1 MAVAVPSRLGQI
13 EGAGDV
19 KALFL
24 KVFAGEVLTAFETQ
38 VILKAKTRQRTITS
52 GKSAQFPATFQASGG
67 YHTPGTEIVGRAIE
81 HNEVVI
87 SIDDLLIS
95 DVFIANID
103 EAMNHYDVRAP
114 YTTEMGRYLAKFYD
128 ANVARNIFR
137 AANGG
142 ALFAGDTGGS
152 QVVAANARTVALD
165 LAGAIWDS
173 KQALEERDVPVDTMT
188 VDCALLPAQWYLL
201 AQEPTLIL
209 NRDVDGD
216 GSYSKGQFSMVG
228 GVQVS
233 KSNNLPWGEDH
244 TGVPYTTPGDPA
256 FIPADYRVNMTNTVG
271 CVFVESAAATVQL
284 MGLAMESEY
293 DIRRQGTL
301 LVGKYAVGHGPLRNK
316 SAVEIAVA

>member
-1 MAVAVPSRLGQI
+1 MANATVSRLGQI
-13 EGAGDV
+13 QAAGDA

-38 VILKAKTRQRTITS
+38 VIMKAKTRQRTITS

-67 YHTPGTEIVGRAIE
+67 YHTPGAEIVGRAIE
-81 HNEVVI
+81 HNEVIVP
-87 SIDDLLIS
+87 IDDLLIS

-103 EAMNHYDVRAP
+103 EAMNHYDVRSP

-128 ANVARNIFR
+128 ANVARNVFR
-137 AANGG
+137 AASGG

-152 QVVAANARTVALD
+152 QVISANARTVALD
-165 LAGAIWDS
+165 LAGAIWDA

-188 VDCALLPAQWYLL
+188 VDACFKPAQWYLL

-216 GSYSKGQFSMVG
+216 GSYSKGQFSLIG

-233 KSNNLPWGEDH
+233 KSNNLPWGVDDSAN
-244 TGVPYTTPGDPA
+244 TDLPT
-256 FIPADYRVNMTNTVG
+256 DYRVNMTNTVG

-284 MGLAMESEY
+284 LGLAMESEY

-301 LVGKYAVGHGPLRNK
+301 MVGKYAVGHGPLRNK

>member
-1 MAVAVPSRLGQI
+1 MANATVSRVGQI
-13 EGAGDV
+13 QAAGDV

-152 QVVAANARTVALD
+152 QVISANARTVALD

-188 VDCALLPAQWYLL
+188 VDAALLPAQWYLL
-201 AQEPTLIL
+201 AQEPTLIM

-216 GSYSKGQFSMVG
+216 GSYSKGQFSLIG

-233 KSNNLPWGEDH
+233 KSNNLPWGVDDSANAALP
-244 TGVPYTTPGDPA
+244 T
-256 FIPADYRVNMTNTVG
+256 DYRVNMTNTVG
-271 CVFVESAAATVQL
+271 TVFVESAAATVQL

-316 SAVEIAVA
+316 SAVEIAVI

>member
-1 MAVAVPSRLGQI
+1 MANATVSRLGQI
-13 EGAGDV
+13 EQAGDA

-38 VILKAKTRQRTITS
+38 VILKDKTRQRTITS

-67 YHTPGTEIVGRAIE
+67 YHTPGAEIVGRAIS

-87 SIDDLLIS
+87 PIDDLLIS

-128 ANVARNIFR
+128 ANIARNIVR
-137 AANGG
+137 AARGG
-142 ALFAGDTGGS
+142 ALFTGDVGGS
-152 QVVAANARTVALD
+152 TVVDADGRTNALS
-165 LAGAIWDS
+165 LAGSIWAA
-173 KQALEERDVPVDTMT
+173 KQALEERDVPVDMT
-188 VDCALLPAQWYLL
+188 PVYAAFQPAQWYLL

-216 GSYSKGQFSMVG
+216 GSYSKGTFSLIG
-228 GVQVS
+228 GVTVA
-233 KSNNLPWGEDH
+233 KSNNLPWAVNDSAN
-244 TGVPYTTPGDPA
+244 TDLPT
-256 FIPADYRVNMTNTVG
+256 DYRIDMTNTVG
-271 CVFVESAAATVQL
+271 TVFVESAAATVQL

-301 LVGKYAVGHGPLRNK
+301 MVGKYAVGHGPLRNK
-316 SAVEIAVA
+316 SAVEISTV

>member
-1 MAVAVPSRLGQI
+1 MANATVSRVGQI
-13 EGAGDV
+13 QAAGDV

-152 QVVAANARTVALD
+152 QVISANARTVALD

-188 VDCALLPAQWYLL
+188 VDAALLPAQWYLL
-201 AQEPTLIL
+201 AQEPTLIM

-216 GSYSKGQFSMVG
+216 GSYSKGQFSLIG

-233 KSNNLPWGEDH
+233 KSNNLPWGVDD
-244 TGVPYTTPGDPA
+244 TANAALPT
-256 FIPADYRVNMTNTVG
+256 DYRVNMTNTVG
-271 CVFVESAAATVQL
+271 TVFVESAAATVQL

-316 SAVEIAVA
+316 SAVEIAVI